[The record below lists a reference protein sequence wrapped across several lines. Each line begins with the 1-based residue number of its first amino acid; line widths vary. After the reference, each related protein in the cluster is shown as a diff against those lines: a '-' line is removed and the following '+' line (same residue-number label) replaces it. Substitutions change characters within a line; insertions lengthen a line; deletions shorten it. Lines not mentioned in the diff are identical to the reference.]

1 MLEVLGDEWT
11 LLIIQ
16 QALLGAS
23 RYGEFVAALPVSN
36 SVLSGR
42 LQSLVAE
49 ELLTR
54 REYQSNPPRAEYLA
68 TARSRSMWPI
78 LTSIWEWER
87 RWVPAHTRPLP
98 GMRHQ
103 VCGSGFAPMVTCG
116 ACGSTTSEKDV
127 VAQWGP
133 SGSWK
138 RSVPSTTNR
147 RRSGNRRGRTGVLFP
162 QTMNVMG
169 DRWAFAMLVAAFV
182 GATRFTDF
190 QCQLGAAPAT
200 IAGRLAMFAAE
211 EILVNT
217 DGRYRLTDKGR
228 ALFPVLVTAL
238 QWAQRWYPDFEG
250 PAVELTHTVC
260 GRRFD
265 ALLVCDQ
272 CEAPLRGAQVIP
284 V

>member
-16 QALLGAS
+16 QALLGAA